1 MEFFKPR
8 LAWNKS
14 NNSLGVG
21 GTSIELLEELLLE
34 LLELEE
40 LEALLLLELDDEPEL
55 DASLEDELSLED
67 KLETLEV
74 VSLEELESLLPLLLK
89 GEFEQAV
96 STNNAIKGNSFFI
109 FTIYI
114 KRQVKSQLIGL

>member
-1 MEFFKPR
+1 MEFFNAR

-21 GTSIELLEELLLE
+21 GTSIELLEELLLK

-55 DASLEDELSLED
+55 DDSLEDVLSLDDE
-67 KLETLEV
+67 LETIEV
-74 VSLEELESLLPLLLK
+74 VSLEELETLLPLLLK
-89 GEFEQAV
+89 TGFEQAV
-96 STNNAIKGNSFFI
+96 STKSNVRGNSFFI
-109 FTIYI
+109 LSVFIDN
-114 KRQVKSQLIGL
+114 VD